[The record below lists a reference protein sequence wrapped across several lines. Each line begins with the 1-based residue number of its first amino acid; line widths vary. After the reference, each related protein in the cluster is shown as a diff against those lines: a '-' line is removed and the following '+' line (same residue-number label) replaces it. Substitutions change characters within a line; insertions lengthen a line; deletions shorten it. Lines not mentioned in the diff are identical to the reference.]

1 MNKQKSYKKHLS
13 CVVTM
18 LRSRKISICV
28 IIVLLKSLASN
39 AYKIEWEKYTI

>member
-18 LRSRKISICV
+18 LRSRKISIFVNYSFTKVSSFKC
-28 IIVLLKSLASN
+28 LQN
-39 AYKIEWEKYTI
+39 